1 MRRGYVCAMAIAVDL
16 IVFAAIFPRSD
27 LLIWN
32 ASASA
37 PIGLYRLRPAG
48 DPPRATLV
56 AVMPPVGLADWLAS
70 RGYLPKDVPLLKHVA
85 AKAGQTVCRTGTA
98 ITIDKRMVGEARRLD
113 SRGRMLPV
121 WAGCRTLRPGEM
133 FLMNADVPD
142 SLDGRYFGPLPA
154 ETLLGKAVP
163 LLTRD
168 TPGGSLVW
176 RGFGPKPSSCT
187 VIDKDKP

>member
-1 MRRGYVCAMAIAVDL
+1 MRRGYICAMAIAVDL

-37 PIGLYRLRPAG
+37 PIGLYRLRPTD
-48 DPPRATLV
+48 DPPRAALV
-56 AVMPPVGLADWLAS
+56 AVMPPVGLADWLAL
-70 RGYLPKDVPLLKHVA
+70 RGHVPKDVPLLKHVA
-85 AKAGQTVCRTGTA
+85 AKAGQTVCRTGIA

-113 SRGRMLPV
+113 SRGRPLPV

-142 SLDGRYFGPLPA
+142 SLDGRYFGVLLGQ
-154 ETLLGKAVP
+154 TLLGEAEP

-168 TPGGSLVW
+168 TPDGALIW
-176 RGFGPKPSSCT
+176 RGSSPKPSSCT
-187 VIDKDKP
+187 VIGKDKS